1 MPREPDVSPI
11 GEALVW
17 ASRIMS
23 IGLTMFV
30 PGVIGGWLD
39 HRLGLNFLAP
49 VGLLIGFGTAILWL
63 VQLGRA
69 GAAGRGPGRPTND
82 RRR

>member
-1 MPREPDVSPI
+1 MMPRDPDVSPI
-11 GEALVW
+11 GEAFVW

-39 HRLGLNFLAP
+39 DRFGLTFLGP
-49 VGLLIGFGTAILWL
+49 IGLLLGFGTAIFWL

-69 GAAGRGPGRPTND
+69 GRSPDRPTRSG
-82 RRR
+82 RRG